1 MKNYFK
7 VGKYYS
13 YYCYGSISSKKK
25 IFLVLNVIK
34 TDEVYSR
41 LITLKLEENFVRT
54 ESYSIFNLPKEIK
67 METTNET
74 I

>member
-13 YYCYGSISSKKK
+13 YYCYEPISSKKK

-34 TDEVYSR
+34 TDEACS
-41 LITLKLEENFVRT
+41 LLTTLKLGENLVRT

-67 METTNET
+67 METTNAT
-74 I
+74 V